1 MDLPAPDLDIV
12 TNENHLTQ
20 YLLMQKQLMM
30 DNQRIE
36 HILTKRDVSFG
47 APLIDLT
54 HGTRE
59 EPGTIKNYLIANLS
73 RAEAKNLNTK
83 A

>member
-1 MDLPAPDLDIV
+1 MDLPTPDLDIV
-12 TNENHLTQ
+12 TNENHLAQ
-20 YLLMQKQLMM
+20 YLLTQKQHIM
-30 DNQRIE
+30 DDHNIE
-36 HILTKRDVSFG
+36 HILMKRDVSFG

-73 RAEAKNLNTK
+73 RADAKNLKPK